1 MFFTHRL
8 FVQMTLIDFLSCSKL
23 LLQKARVALI
33 DGQRLSS
40 SDNPTLNTSGSSANL
55 TAGNTA
61 ARTSIAGSAQ
71 NGGASTNRA
80 SLGGLSTSAQST
92 SSVNSANSEAENT
105 REQLQFITWQTEMEK
120 GFDVL
125 VQSILPYMGDLND
138 SDLLA
143 ALRN

>member
-1 MFFTHRL
+1 MSL
-8 FVQMTLIDFLSCSKL
+8 QMTLIDFLSCSKL

-61 ARTSIAGSAQ
+61 ARTSLAGGAQ
-71 NGGASTNRA
+71 NGATSTNRA

-92 SSVNSANSEAENT
+92 SSVNSTNSETENT

>member
-1 MFFTHRL
+1 
-8 FVQMTLIDFLSCSKL
+8 MTLIDFLSCSKL

-33 DGQRLSS
+33 DNQRTST

-55 TAGNTA
+55 TTGGA
-61 ARTSIAGSAQ
+61 ATRTSLA
-71 NGGASTNRA
+71 GGAQGGATSTNRA
-80 SLGGLSTSAQST
+80 SLGPSAQST
-92 SSVNSANSEAENT
+92 NSVNSTSSEVENT

>member
-1 MFFTHRL
+1 
-8 FVQMTLIDFLSCSKL
+8 MTLIDFLSCSKL

-40 SDNPTLNTSGSSANL
+40 SDNPTLATSASTNNLSAGNATSRTSLAGPQNNSSSA
-55 TAGNTA
+55 
-61 ARTSIAGSAQ
+61 
-71 NGGASTNRA
+71 NRA
-80 SLGGLSTSAQST
+80 SLGGMSASSAQST
-92 SSVNSANSEAENT
+92 NSVNSATSGEAENT

-120 GFDVL
+120 GFDIL

-143 ALRN
+143 ALKN